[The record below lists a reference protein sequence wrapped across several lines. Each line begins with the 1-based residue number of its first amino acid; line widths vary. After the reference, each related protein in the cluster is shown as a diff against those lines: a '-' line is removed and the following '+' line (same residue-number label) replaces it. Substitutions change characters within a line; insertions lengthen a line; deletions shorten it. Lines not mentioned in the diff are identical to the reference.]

1 MNQIM
6 LDLLYLSKVTMSILA
21 TPFPVYQPAMRI
33 IASISNA
40 FPAVVTTTFNHQ
52 YKTGTIVRLN
62 IPLGYGMYQAN
73 GLIGTI
79 TAISGLNFTLN
90 IDSSGFDAFVV
101 PSGNVEQP
109 ASIAPYG
116 SRNVQYTN
124 GTSEFVPFQSLNN
137 IGN

>member
-1 MNQIM
+1 
-6 LDLLYLSKVTMSILA
+6 MSILA

-73 GLIGTI
+73 QLTGEIAVTGATTFAIAIDTTLFDPFTTPSTFPETFQHAQCVPIGE
-79 TAISGLNFTLN
+79 NNDTLKAAV
-90 IDSSGFDAFVV
+90 F
-101 PSGNVEQP
+101 NVL
-109 ASIAPYG
+109 PY
-116 SRNVQYTN
+116 SAT
-124 GTSEFVPFQSLNN
+124 
-137 IGN
+137 